1 MGTIKEG
8 CLLNS
13 CNTQCQKI
21 TISCPT
27 PHTLSV
33 RMYKDYFLSSNLYRL
48 GCQTTSFSKC
58 HIGRDVILYGYHTP
72 CLLLSY
78 PHPPPHPS
86 ISLPSYV

>member
-33 RMYKDYFLSSNLYRL
+33 IPRSLKELTWTRILLFMRYVNATDEHKGIKIDLTIFTMS
-48 GCQTTSFSKC
+48 C
-58 HIGRDVILYGYHTP
+58 H
-72 CLLLSY
+72 
-78 PHPPPHPS
+78 
-86 ISLPSYV
+86 SLNHLTRASRSACNRA

>member
-8 CLLNS
+8 CLLNI

-33 RMYKDYFLSSNLYRL
+33 LNTTRILSPLN
-48 GCQTTSFSKC
+48 
-58 HIGRDVILYGYHTP
+58 P
-72 CLLLSY
+72 N
-78 PHPPPHPS
+78 
-86 ISLPSYV
+86 LPSHNDKH

>member
-33 RMYKDYFLSSNLYRL
+33 CMYVCMYI
-48 GCQTTSFSKC
+48 C
-58 HIGRDVILYGYHTP
+58 I
-72 CLLLSY
+72 
-78 PHPPPHPS
+78 
-86 ISLPSYV
+86 YVVANVGK

>member
-33 RMYKDYFLSSNLYRL
+33 CEGVVYDSVFLDLDGQNFFEIIALTLAIRWHATCRY
-48 GCQTTSFSKC
+48 
-58 HIGRDVILYGYHTP
+58 
-72 CLLLSY
+72 
-78 PHPPPHPS
+78 
-86 ISLPSYV
+86 